1 MGNTRE
7 ANMGKTAF
15 VDNDPNPNDANKP
28 GLSSSYFLG
37 KYIEPEKWN
46 PSQLAVGVYDFS
58 STYAATFVHSAD
70 DDYAFELSQAEIQN
84 LTKLWWDGSS
94 ANWTTD
100 AEYQDLMRSGS
111 FVATF
116 GGEDQQHLI
125 VLKTKTSGSKR
136 GALISHANYTVACSV
151 FDEDKGY
158 PEGAASIQ
166 HQRYAQAI
174 LGA

>member
-1 MGNTRE
+1 MGTTT
-7 ANMGKTAF
+7 MGKTAF

-58 STYAATFVHSAD
+58 STYA
-70 DDYAFELSQAEIQN
+70 
-84 LTKLWWDGSS
+84 
-94 ANWTTD
+94 
-100 AEYQDLMRSGS
+100 EYQDLMRSGS
-111 FVATF
+111 FVATIAGEEFRIIKRDAF
-116 GGEDQQHLI
+116 GDEDQQHLI
-125 VLKTKTSGSKR
+125 VLKTKTAGSKR

-174 LGA
+174 LGAGY

>member
-1 MGNTRE
+1 MGTTT
-7 ANMGKTAF
+7 MGKTAF

-111 FVATF
+111 FVATIAGEEYRVIKRGAF
-116 GGEDQQHLI
+116 GDEDQQHLV

-136 GALISHANYTVACSV
+136 GALISHANYTGLQCLRRGQGLPRGSC
-151 FDEDKGY
+151 
-158 PEGAASIQ
+158 
-166 HQRYAQAI
+166 
-174 LGA
+174 

>member
-1 MGNTRE
+1 MGMTT
-7 ANMGKTAF
+7 MGKTAF

-94 ANWTTD
+94 ANWT
-100 AEYQDLMRSGS
+100 
-111 FVATF
+111 
-116 GGEDQQHLI
+116 
-125 VLKTKTSGSKR
+125 
-136 GALISHANYTVACSV
+136 VACSV

-174 LGA
+174 L

>member
-1 MGNTRE
+1 
-7 ANMGKTAF
+7 MGKTAF

-28 GLSSSYFLG
+28 GLSSSY
-37 KYIEPEKWN
+37 
-46 PSQLAVGVYDFS
+46 S
-58 STYAATFVHSAD
+58 ATFVHSAD

-111 FVATF
+111 FVATIAGEEFRVIKRDAF
-116 GGEDQQHLI
+116 GDEDQQHLI
-125 VLKTKTSGSKR
+125 VLKTKTAGSKR

-174 LGA
+174 LGAGY